1 MSAETART
9 NGAAAVL
16 AEDPYRMV
24 AKHLPDA
31 AVMLFDRDLRVRLAT
46 GTTLPDPAWCLD
58 HYLGRTVVDL
68 VPAGQAGVLLPAC
81 QAALAGMR
89 QYLETP
95 GWRGPDQYW
104 AVDVVPLYG
113 EGDGTVTGGVAFWR
127 DITKRHRA
135 EEALRQHRRQLLEA
149 QQLAQV
155 GSWEWDLAT
164 DRVSWSAELCRI
176 MGVDAGA
183 VLTRELTRQLIHPDD
198 RAMRERVLA
207 GVVDD
212 PSPSQSEFRAVRP
225 DGTMVWMLAHT
236 QGVCDQTGRVVRVV
250 GTNQDITKAKQ
261 AEQERQRLLGR
272 LYEVLDGQHQRLAA
286 DLHDGHMQSL
296 ATIALRL
303 DQAAV
308 RLDRGDVA
316 LVSGQLRHLRQQIR
330 DELAALRRTIA
341 TLRPLVL
348 DRRGLAAAVAELA
361 AATRGRAGLEACEV
375 TVDLDGPPLDPVVE
389 TALFRVAQQAF
400 ANVEQ
405 HANARQLRVALYRDG
420 PQVVL
425 VVQDDGRGFDPAHTQ
440 AVADTHGFGLTCMR
454 ERLQAIGG
462 QFTLR
467 SAPGAG
473 TRIQAQAAAQAAS

>member
-1 MSAETART
+1 MSAETVGI
-9 NGAAAVL
+9 NGAVAVL
-16 AEDPYRMV
+16 AEDPYRAV
-24 AKHLPDA
+24 AEHLPDA
-31 AVMLFDRDLRVRLAT
+31 AVVLFDRDLRVRLAT
-46 GTTLPDPAWCLD
+46 GTTLPDPAWCTD

-68 VPAGQAGVLLPAC
+68 VPAEQADVLLPSC

-95 GWRGPDQYW
+95 GWHGPDQYW

-135 EEALRQHRRQLLEA
+135 EEALRQHRHQLLEA
-149 QQLAQV
+149 QQLARV

-164 DRVSWSAELCRI
+164 DRVTWSAELYRI
-176 MGVDAGA
+176 LGVDPGA
-183 VLTRELTRQLIHPDD
+183 VLTRDMTRELIHPDD

-207 GVVDD
+207 GAIED
-212 PSPSQSEFRAVRP
+212 PSPVQNEFRAVRP
-225 DGTMVWMLAHT
+225 DGTVVWMLAHT
-236 QGVCDQTGRVVRVV
+236 QGVCDQSGRVVRVV
-250 GTNQDITKAKQ
+250 GTNQDITQAKQ
-261 AEQERQRLLGR
+261 AQQERQRLLGR
-272 LYEVLDGQHQRLAA
+272 LYELLDGQHQRLAA

-308 RLDRGDVA
+308 RLERGDVA
-316 LVSGQLRHLRQQIR
+316 LVSGQLRELRQQIR
-330 DELAALRRTIA
+330 DELAALRHTIA

-361 AATRGRAGLEACEV
+361 TATRDRAGVDDCEV

-389 TALFRVAQQAF
+389 TALFRVAQQAL

-405 HANARQLRVALYRDG
+405 HANARRLRVGLYRDG
-420 PQVVL
+420 PDVAL
-425 VVQDDGRGFDPAHTQ
+425 VVQDDGRGFDPAHAQ

-462 QFTLR
+462 RFTLR

-473 TRIQAQAAAQAAS
+473 TRIQAQAAAQVPS

>member
-1 MSAETART
+1 MPAETARI
-9 NGAAAVL
+9 NGATAML
-16 AEDPYRMV
+16 AKDPYRAV
-24 AKHLPDA
+24 AEHLPDA
-31 AVMLFDRDLRVRLAT
+31 AVVLYERDLRVLLAT
-46 GTTLPDPAWCLD
+46 GTSLPDPAWCAD
-58 HYLGRTVVDL
+58 HSLGRTVADL
-68 VPAGQAGVLLPAC
+68 VPAEQAEVLVPVC

-89 QYLETP
+89 QHLETP
-95 GWRGPDQYW
+95 GWRGPGQYW
-104 AVDVVPLYG
+104 AVDVLPLYG
-113 EGDGTVTGGVAFWR
+113 EGGAVTGGVAFWR
-127 DITKRHRA
+127 DISKRHRA

-164 DRVSWSAELCRI
+164 DRVTWSAELCRI
-176 MGVDAGA
+176 MGVDSDA
-183 VLTRELTRQLIHPDD
+183 VLTREITRELIHPDD
-198 RAMRERVLA
+198 RAMRERLLA

-212 PSPSQSEFRAVRP
+212 PSPSQTEFRAVRP
-225 DGTMVWMLAHT
+225 DGTVVWMLAHT
-236 QGVCDQTGRVVRVV
+236 QGVCDQAGRVVRVV

-296 ATIALRL
+296 AAIALRL

-316 LVSGQLRHLRQQIR
+316 LVSGQLRGLRQQIR

-348 DRRGLAAAVAELA
+348 DQRGLAAAVAELA
-361 AATRGRAGLEACEV
+361 TATRDRAGLDACEV
-375 TVDLDGPPLDPVVE
+375 AVDRDGPPLDPVVE
-389 TALFRVAQQAF
+389 TALFRVAQQAL

-405 HANARQLRVALYRDG
+405 HAKARQLRVALYRDG

-425 VVQDDGRGFDPAHTQ
+425 VVQDDGCGFDPAHTQ

-467 SAPGAG
+467 SVPGAG
-473 TRIQAQAAAQAAS
+473 THIQAQAAARAPA